1 MVDVSSTTM
10 TRADGRDEYDCMLSP
25 LMHQLYGGATASAI
39 GIGWLVSPERWTV
52 LIDEAPRP

>member
-1 MVDVSSTTM
+1 M

-39 GIGWLVSPERWTV
+39 GIGWLVSPERCTV